1 MTQSCIKYICTFLF
15 CFLLSFVFGQQNA
28 CQCPEYS
35 GLRKEMDIFLIKESS
50 DKNTAIAISSTL
62 INAPNKVCQARGY
75 EFLAEVALRKREYDS
90 VAVYL
95 NKSTDLLQKTA
106 CSGINLLP
114 NYRLWEIYYNFKA
127 DYPKALSYCFNA
139 LEIAENTDD
148 DTGKALFMNKIATN
162 FIRMQQYDKA
172 KEYSLK
178 SGVLIKKLPPSVKK
192 AFLLDDLASS
202 YNVYH
207 QVAVYQ
213 NYVQKTGNAP
223 VDSATQSAMISAFD
237 NILDTVSMYAHEAKN
252 LAKQFG
258 DNRTLLKSYRKL
270 QAVEFNHNNMNRA
283 LAYIDSSLALCVR
296 GIHDSDLF
304 MAFGDKADIYFKMKN
319 ASLAAQFADSCV
331 FYAQKTG
338 VPLSI
343 ANAYLTVSDIA
354 EMGGNWKEAFYALR
368 KVKIIMDSVQNVD
381 RTKVVNELEK
391 KYNQAKNEKTIKE
404 LAQEK
409 RIYILLIAVALLT
422 IAAFVFY
429 ARQKSLKLN
438 QKIMEAEQRLNR
450 ARMNPHFFFNA
461 LTSLQS
467 FALRENDGK
476 ALASNLSKF
485 SHIMR
490 ETLESSYKEYVTIE
504 QEMDFLNEYL
514 EIQKIRFPK
523 KFSYHIEADDDL
535 EIDELMIP
543 SMILQPF
550 VENSIEHG
558 FAGLEHEGHVSV
570 SFKQEQNEVL
580 VEIKDN
586 GRGLTTQKK
595 YVENEHISRASQI
608 IKDRIYLLN
617 LKLKTKARF
626 SIDNQT
632 EEQGVLV
639 KIYLPIISQNESVD
653 N

>member
-1 MTQSCIKYICTFLF
+1 
-15 CFLLSFVFGQQNA
+15 
-28 CQCPEYS
+28 
-35 GLRKEMDIFLIKESS
+35 
-50 DKNTAIAISSTL
+50 
-62 INAPNKVCQARGY
+62 
-75 EFLAEVALRKREYDS
+75 
-90 VAVYL
+90 
-95 NKSTDLLQKTA
+95 
-106 CSGINLLP
+106 
-114 NYRLWEIYYNFKA
+114 
-127 DYPKALSYCFNA
+127 
-139 LEIAENTDD
+139 
-148 DTGKALFMNKIATN
+148 
-162 FIRMQQYDKA
+162 
-172 KEYSLK
+172 
-178 SGVLIKKLPPSVKK
+178 
-192 AFLLDDLASS
+192 
-202 YNVYH
+202 
-207 QVAVYQ
+207 
-213 NYVQKTGNAP
+213 
-223 VDSATQSAMISAFD
+223 
-237 NILDTVSMYAHEAKN
+237 
-252 LAKQFG
+252 
-258 DNRTLLKSYRKL
+258 
-270 QAVEFNHNNMNRA
+270 
-283 LAYIDSSLALCVR
+283 
-296 GIHDSDLF
+296 
-304 MAFGDKADIYFKMKN
+304 
-319 ASLAAQFADSCV
+319 
-331 FYAQKTG
+331 
-338 VPLSI
+338 
-343 ANAYLTVSDIA
+343 
-354 EMGGNWKEAFYALR
+354 
-368 KVKIIMDSVQNVD
+368 
-381 RTKVVNELEK
+381 
-391 KYNQAKNEKTIKE
+391 
-404 LAQEK
+404 
-409 RIYILLIAVALLT
+409 
-422 IAAFVFY
+422 
-429 ARQKSLKLN
+429 
-438 QKIMEAEQRLNR
+438 MEAEQRLNR

-570 SFKQEQNEVL
+570 SFKQEENEVL